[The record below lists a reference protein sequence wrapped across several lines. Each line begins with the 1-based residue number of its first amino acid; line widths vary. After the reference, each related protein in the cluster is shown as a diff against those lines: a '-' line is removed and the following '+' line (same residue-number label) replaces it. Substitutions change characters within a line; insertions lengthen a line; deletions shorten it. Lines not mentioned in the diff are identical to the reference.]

1 MDTKY
6 RIFDLSEVDKINF
19 NEVLES
25 SVGTLRVSNTDKTF
39 VKYVGET
46 PTSVKS
52 LETKSEEYNNQQ
64 ILDILSTDDWLIVSG
79 SIISDHNN

>member
-25 SVGTLRVSNTDKTF
+25 SIDTLRVSNTDKTF
-39 VKYVGET
+39 VKYVGNI
-46 PTSVKS
+46 PTSVQS
-52 LETKSEEYNNQQ
+52 LETKSDEYNKQQ
-64 ILDILSTDDWLIVSG
+64 ILDILSTEEWLIVSG
-79 SIISDHNN
+79 SLKTN

>member
-25 SVGTLRVSNTDKTF
+25 SVDTLRVSNTDKTF

-46 PTSVKS
+46 PSSIQS

-64 ILDILSTDDWLIVSG
+64 ILDILLTEDWLIVSG
-79 SIISDHNN
+79 SLIN

>member
-1 MDTKY
+1 MDIKY

-25 SVGTLRVSNTDKTF
+25 NIDTLRVSKTDKTF
-39 VKYVGET
+39 VKYKGET
-46 PTSVKS
+46 PTSVQS

-64 ILDILSTDDWLIVSG
+64 ILDILSTEDWIINVSG
-79 SIISDHNN
+79 SLNII

>member
-25 SVGTLRVSNTDKTF
+25 SIDSLRVSNTDKTF

-46 PTSVKS
+46 PASVQS

-64 ILDILSTDDWLIVSG
+64 ILDILSTEDWLIVSG
-79 SIISDHNN
+79 SSIN

>member
-25 SVGTLRVSNTDKTF
+25 SVDTLRVSNTDKTF

-46 PTSVKS
+46 PSSVQS
-52 LETKSEEYNNQQ
+52 LETKSVEYNNQE
-64 ILDILSTDDWLIVSG
+64 ILDILLTEDWISNISG
-79 SIISDHNN
+79 SLIN